1 MTIDY
6 DRLREQLED
15 FDQAESHHAK
25 WVALEALRAHAAPMA
40 RELLLLRDGVKQ
52 LVDSKRPAAELMRKR
67 ADTNWRYDAERYIAD
82 AVDEMCDN
90 LTRVIQGDTE

>member
-6 DRLREQLED
+6 DRLREQVED

-40 RELLLLRDGVKQ
+40 RELLLLRDGVEQ
-52 LVDSKRPAAELMRKR
+52 LREMCLLERDAAFQETPMRAGEVGAFNVCADQLTR
-67 ADTNWRYDAERYIAD
+67 LLNGDTNEH
-82 AVDEMCDN
+82 
-90 LTRVIQGDTE
+90 